1 MPPSPLGVLREACLQ
16 MRKEELCGNDDVVED
31 NKVTAEAVGGA
42 ELRQHQMHLVHTR
55 RRGRKRERREDAS
68 L

>member
-1 MPPSPLGVLREACLQ
+1 
-16 MRKEELCGNDDVVED
+16 MRKKELCGNDDVVED
-31 NKVTAEAVGGA
+31 DKVTTEAVGGA
-42 ELRQHQMHLVHTR
+42 EFCQHQMHLVHTR

>member
-1 MPPSPLGVLREACLQ
+1 MGN
-16 MRKEELCGNDDVVED
+16 EELCGNDDVVED

-42 ELRQHQMHLVHTR
+42 QLCQHQMHLVHTR
-55 RRGRKRERREDAS
+55 RRKKDREGGGI